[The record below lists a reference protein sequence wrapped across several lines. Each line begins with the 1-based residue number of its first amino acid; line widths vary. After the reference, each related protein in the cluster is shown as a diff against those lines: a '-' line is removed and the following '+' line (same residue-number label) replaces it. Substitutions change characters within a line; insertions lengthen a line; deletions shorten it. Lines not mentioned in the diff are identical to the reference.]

1 MDIILKN
8 INGNSA
14 KIGKINV
21 SVGDVVK
28 NNEILLQLETNKG
41 NSPFKANGNF
51 KIKEIKV
58 NEGQEVKKGDILF
71 LVDDLE
77 ENSDKNTKKDN
88 QKVDYFGNLIK
99 GKKENITTDLLII
112 GAGPGGYV
120 SAIYAAKNGLNTVLV
135 EKDNL
140 GGTCLNVGC
149 IPTKAF
155 VKSSEVYNEAI
166 LSEKFGFEIKEIKL
180 NMEKVVERKNNIKN
194 NLKSGIE
201 YLINKNNVKLVRGN
215 AEFIDNRTVIV
226 KKGKDEYKIN
236 AKNIIIATGSNIS
249 KINIEGI
256 DLPFV
261 LNSTSIL
268 DNKKLPKSITII
280 GGGVIGMEFA
290 FIYSNFGVKVNVVEY
305 MDRLLTMVDDDISD
319 EISKIARENGINIY
333 TSSKVNKIEKSE
345 NGEAI
350 VSFENEGK
358 NKYLVSENVLVAIG
372 REPNIKNLGIEKTD
386 IKLNENGRGIS
397 VDNKLRTNLENI
409 YAIGDVTNKIQLA
422 HVASHQGIVAVDNI
436 LCKDKEISYDYVPNV
451 IFTSPE
457 IASIGL
463 TEKECN
469 EKNINIKI
477 SKFPFSANG
486 KALTMGE
493 TEGFIKLIKNIDN
506 NKIIGAS
513 VIGPDASTLI
523 SSLTLIIKNNISEE
537 EIIDTIFAHPTTSE
551 VIHEAAL
558 GFGIGAIH
566 YHE

>member
-1 MDIILKN
+1 MEITIKN

-14 KIGKINV
+14 KVGKINV
-21 SVGDVVK
+21 SIGDIVK
-28 NNEILLQLETNKG
+28 KNQILLQIETNKG
-41 NSPFKANGNF
+41 NTPFKSTSSF

-58 NEGQEVKKGDILF
+58 SEGQEVKKGDILF
-71 LVDDLE
+71 IVDELE
-77 ENSDKNTKKDN
+77 EVKENKKDN
-88 QKVDYFGNLIK
+88 SVKVDYFANLIK
-99 GKKENITTDLLII
+99 GKKESINTDVLII
-112 GAGPGGYV
+112 GGGPGGYV
-120 SAIYAAKNGLNTVLV
+120 SAIYAAKNGMNVILV

-155 VKSSEVYNEAI
+155 VKSSEIYNEAI
-166 LSEKFGFEIKEIKL
+166 LGEEFGFEIKEIKL
-180 NMEKVVERKNNIKN
+180 QMEKVVERKNNIKN

-201 YLINKNNVKLVRGN
+201 YLLNKNNVKVIKGN
-215 AEFIDNRTVIV
+215 AEFINNKTVLV
-226 KKGKDEYKIN
+226 EKGKDEYKIN
-236 AKNIIIATGSNIS
+236 AENIIIATGSNIS
-249 KINIEGI
+249 KINIKGI
-256 DLPFV
+256 ELPFV
-261 LNSTSIL
+261 LNSTSAL

-305 MDRLLTMVDDDISD
+305 MDRLLTMVDDDVSC
-319 EISKIARENGINIY
+319 EIKEIAKENGINIY

-350 VSFENEGK
+350 VFFENEGK
-358 NKYLVSENVLVAIG
+358 DKYLVSENVLVAIG
-372 REPNIKNLGIEKTD
+372 REPNIKNLGIENTD
-386 IKLNENGRGIS
+386 IKLNENGKGIS
-397 VDNKLRTNLENI
+397 VDNKLKTNVDNI

-422 HVASHQGIVAVDNI
+422 HVASHQGIVAIDNI
-436 LCKDKEISYDYVPNV
+436 LGKNKEISYDYVPNV

-457 IASIGL
+457 IVNVGL
-463 TEKECN
+463 TERQCN

-493 TEGFIKLIKNIDN
+493 TRGFIKLIKDIEE
-506 NKIIGAS
+506 NKIVGAS
-513 VIGPDASTLI
+513 VIGVDASTLI
-523 SSLTLIIKNNISEE
+523 SSLTLIIKNNISED
-537 EIIDTIFAHPTTSE
+537 EIIETIFAHPTTSE

-558 GFGIGAIH
+558 GLSIGAIH

>member
-1 MDIILKN
+1 MEITIKN

-14 KIGKINV
+14 KVGKINV
-21 SVGDVVK
+21 SIGDIVK
-28 NNEILLQLETNKG
+28 KNQILLQIETNKG
-41 NSPFKANGNF
+41 NTPFKSTSSF

-58 NEGQEVKKGDILF
+58 SEGQEVKKGDILF
-71 LVDDLE
+71 IVDELE
-77 ENSDKNTKKDN
+77 EVKENKKDN
-88 QKVDYFGNLIK
+88 SVKVDYFANLIK
-99 GKKENITTDLLII
+99 GKKENINTDVLII
-112 GAGPGGYV
+112 GGGPGGYV
-120 SAIYAAKNGLNTVLV
+120 SAIYAAKNEMNVILV

-155 VKSSEVYNEAI
+155 VKSSEIYNEAI
-166 LSEKFGFEIKEIKL
+166 LGEEFGFEIKEIKL
-180 NMEKVVERKNNIKN
+180 QMEKVVERKNNIKN

-201 YLINKNNVKLVRGN
+201 YLLNKNNVKVIKGN
-215 AEFIDNRTVIV
+215 AEFINNKTVLV

-236 AKNIIIATGSNIS
+236 AENIIIATGSNIS
-249 KINIEGI
+249 KINIKGI
-256 DLPFV
+256 ELPFV
-261 LNSTSIL
+261 LNSTSAL

-305 MDRLLTMVDDDISD
+305 MDRLLTMVDDDVSC
-319 EISKIARENGINIY
+319 EIKEIAKENGINIY

-350 VSFENEGK
+350 VFFENEGK
-358 NKYLVSENVLVAIG
+358 DKYLVSENVLVAIG
-372 REPNIKNLGIEKTD
+372 REPNIKNLGIENTD
-386 IKLNENGRGIS
+386 IKLNENGKGIS
-397 VDNKLRTNLENI
+397 VDNKLKTNVDNI

-422 HVASHQGIVAVDNI
+422 HVASHQGIVAIDNI
-436 LCKDKEISYDYVPNV
+436 LGKNKEISYDYVPNV

-457 IASIGL
+457 IANVGL
-463 TEKECN
+463 TERQCN

-493 TEGFIKLIKNIDN
+493 TRGFIKLIKDIDE
-506 NKIIGAS
+506 NKIVGAS
-513 VIGPDASTLI
+513 VIGVDASTLI
-523 SSLTLIIKNNISEE
+523 SSLTLIIKNNISED
-537 EIIDTIFAHPTTSE
+537 EIIETIFAHPTTSE

-558 GFGIGAIH
+558 GLSIGAIH

>member
-1 MDIILKN
+1 MEITIKN

-14 KIGKINV
+14 KVGKINV
-21 SVGDVVK
+21 SIGDIVK
-28 NNEILLQLETNKG
+28 KNQILLQIETNKG
-41 NSPFKANGNF
+41 NTPFKSTSSF

-58 NEGQEVKKGDILF
+58 SEGQEVKKGDILF
-71 LVDDLE
+71 IVDELE
-77 ENSDKNTKKDN
+77 EVKENKKDN
-88 QKVDYFGNLIK
+88 SVKVDYFANLIK
-99 GKKENITTDLLII
+99 GKKENINTDVLII
-112 GAGPGGYV
+112 GGGPGGYV
-120 SAIYAAKNGLNTVLV
+120 SAIYAAKNGMNVILV

-155 VKSSEVYNEAI
+155 VKSSEIYNEAI
-166 LSEKFGFEIKEIKL
+166 LGEKFGFEIKEIKL
-180 NMEKVVERKNNIKN
+180 QMEKVVERKNNIKN

-201 YLINKNNVKLVRGN
+201 YLLNKNNVKVIKGN
-215 AEFIDNRTVIV
+215 AEFINNKTVLV

-236 AKNIIIATGSNIS
+236 AENIIIATGSNIS
-249 KINIEGI
+249 KINIKGI
-256 DLPFV
+256 ELPFV
-261 LNSTSIL
+261 LNSTSAL

-305 MDRLLTMVDDDISD
+305 MDRLLTMVDDDVSC
-319 EISKIARENGINIY
+319 EIKEIAKENGINIY

-350 VSFENEGK
+350 VFFENEGK
-358 NKYLVSENVLVAIG
+358 DKYLVSENVLVAIG
-372 REPNIKNLGIEKTD
+372 REPNIKNLGIENTD
-386 IKLNENGRGIS
+386 IKLNENGKGIS
-397 VDNKLRTNLENI
+397 VDNKLKTNVDNI

-422 HVASHQGIVAVDNI
+422 HVASHQGIVAIDNI
-436 LCKDKEISYDYVPNV
+436 LGKNKEISYDYVPNV

-457 IASIGL
+457 IANVGL
-463 TEKECN
+463 TERQCN

-493 TEGFIKLIKNIDN
+493 TRGFIKLIKDIDE
-506 NKIIGAS
+506 NKIVGAS
-513 VIGPDASTLI
+513 VIGVDASTLI
-523 SSLTLIIKNNISEE
+523 SSLTLIIKNNISED
-537 EIIDTIFAHPTTSE
+537 EIIETIFAHPTTSE

-558 GFGIGAIH
+558 GLSIGAIH

>member
-1 MDIILKN
+1 MEITIKN

-14 KIGKINV
+14 KVGKINV
-21 SVGDVVK
+21 SIGDIVK
-28 NNEILLQLETNKG
+28 KNQILLQIETNKG
-41 NSPFKANGNF
+41 NTPFKSTSSF

-58 NEGQEVKKGDILF
+58 SEGQEVKKGDILF
-71 LVDDLE
+71 IVDELE
-77 ENSDKNTKKDN
+77 EVKENKKDN
-88 QKVDYFGNLIK
+88 SVKVDYFANLIK
-99 GKKENITTDLLII
+99 GKKENINTDVLII
-112 GAGPGGYV
+112 GGGPGGYV
-120 SAIYAAKNGLNTVLV
+120 SAIYAAKNGMNVILV

-155 VKSSEVYNEAI
+155 VKSSEIYNEAI
-166 LSEKFGFEIKEIKL
+166 LGEEFGFEIKEIKL
-180 NMEKVVERKNNIKN
+180 QMEKVVERKNNIKN

-201 YLINKNNVKLVRGN
+201 YLLNKNNVKVIKGN
-215 AEFIDNRTVIV
+215 AEFINNKTVLV

-236 AKNIIIATGSNIS
+236 AENIIIATGSNIS
-249 KINIEGI
+249 KINIKGI
-256 DLPFV
+256 ELPFV
-261 LNSTSIL
+261 LNSTSAL

-305 MDRLLTMVDDDISD
+305 MDRLLTMVDDDVSC
-319 EISKIARENGINIY
+319 EIKEIAKENGINIY

-350 VSFENEGK
+350 VFFENEGK
-358 NKYLVSENVLVAIG
+358 DKYLVSENVLVAIG
-372 REPNIKNLGIEKTD
+372 REPNIKNLGIENTD
-386 IKLNENGRGIS
+386 IKLNENGKGIS
-397 VDNKLRTNLENI
+397 VDNKLKTNVDNI

-422 HVASHQGIVAVDNI
+422 HVASHQGIVAIDNI
-436 LCKDKEISYDYVPNV
+436 LGKNKEISYDYVPNV

-457 IASIGL
+457 IANVGL
-463 TEKECN
+463 TERQCN

-493 TEGFIKLIKNIDN
+493 TRGFIKLIKDIDE
-506 NKIIGAS
+506 NKIVGAS
-513 VIGPDASTLI
+513 VIGVDASTLI
-523 SSLTLIIKNNISEE
+523 SSLTLIIKNNISED
-537 EIIDTIFAHPTTSE
+537 EIIETIFAHPTTSE

-558 GFGIGAIH
+558 GLSIGAIH

>member
-1 MDIILKN
+1 MEITIKN

-14 KIGKINV
+14 KVGKINV
-21 SVGDVVK
+21 SIGDIVK
-28 NNEILLQLETNKG
+28 KNQILLQIETNKG
-41 NSPFKANGNF
+41 NTPFKSTSSF

-58 NEGQEVKKGDILF
+58 SEGQEVKKGDILF
-71 LVDDLE
+71 IVDELE
-77 ENSDKNTKKDN
+77 EVKENKKDN
-88 QKVDYFGNLIK
+88 SVKIDYFANLIK
-99 GKKENITTDLLII
+99 GKKENINTDVLII
-112 GAGPGGYV
+112 GGGPGGYV
-120 SAIYAAKNGLNTVLV
+120 SAIYAAKNGMNVILV

-140 GGTCLNVGC
+140 GGACLNVGC

-155 VKSSEVYNEAI
+155 VKSSEIYNEAI
-166 LSEKFGFEIKEIKL
+166 LGEEFGFEIKEIKL
-180 NMEKVVERKNNIKN
+180 QMEKVVERKNNIKN

-201 YLINKNNVKLVRGN
+201 YLLNKNNVKVIKGN
-215 AEFIDNRTVIV
+215 AEFINNKTVLV

-236 AKNIIIATGSNIS
+236 AENIIIATGSNIS
-249 KINIEGI
+249 KINIKGI
-256 DLPFV
+256 ELPFV
-261 LNSTSIL
+261 LNSTSAL

-305 MDRLLTMVDDDISD
+305 MDRLLTMVDDDVSC
-319 EISKIARENGINIY
+319 EIKEIAKENGINIY

-350 VSFENEGK
+350 VFFENEGK
-358 NKYLVSENVLVAIG
+358 DKYLVSENVLVAIG
-372 REPNIKNLGIEKTD
+372 REPNIKNLGIENTD
-386 IKLNENGRGIS
+386 IKLNENGKGIS
-397 VDNKLRTNLENI
+397 VDNKLKTNVDNI

-422 HVASHQGIVAVDNI
+422 HVASHQGIVAIDNI
-436 LCKDKEISYDYVPNV
+436 LGKNKEISYDYVPNV

-457 IASIGL
+457 IANVGL
-463 TEKECN
+463 TERQCN

-493 TEGFIKLIKNIDN
+493 TRGFIKLIKDIDE
-506 NKIIGAS
+506 NKIVGAS
-513 VIGPDASTLI
+513 VIGVDASTLI
-523 SSLTLIIKNNISEE
+523 SSLTLIIKNNISED
-537 EIIDTIFAHPTTSE
+537 EIIETIFAHPTTSE

-558 GFGIGAIH
+558 GLSIGAIH

>member
-1 MDIILKN
+1 MEIIIKN

-14 KIGKINV
+14 KVGKINV
-21 SVGDVVK
+21 SIGDIVK
-28 NNEILLQLETNKG
+28 KNQILLQIETNKG
-41 NSPFKANGNF
+41 NTPFKSTSSF

-58 NEGQEVKKGDILF
+58 SEGQEVKKGDILF
-71 LVDDLE
+71 IVDELE
-77 ENSDKNTKKDN
+77 EVKENKKDN
-88 QKVDYFGNLIK
+88 SVKVDYFANLIK
-99 GKKENITTDLLII
+99 GKKENINTDVLII
-112 GAGPGGYV
+112 GGGPGGYV
-120 SAIYAAKNGLNTVLV
+120 SAIYAAKNGMNVILV

-155 VKSSEVYNEAI
+155 VKSSEIYNEAI
-166 LSEKFGFEIKEIKL
+166 LGEEFGFEIKEIKL
-180 NMEKVVERKNNIKN
+180 QMEKVVERKNNIKN

-201 YLINKNNVKLVRGN
+201 YLLNKNNVKVIKGN
-215 AEFIDNRTVIV
+215 AEFINNKTVLV

-236 AKNIIIATGSNIS
+236 AENIIIATGSNIS
-249 KINIEGI
+249 KINIKGI
-256 DLPFV
+256 ELPFV
-261 LNSTSIL
+261 LNSTSAL

-305 MDRLLTMVDDDISD
+305 MDRLLTMVDDDVSC
-319 EISKIARENGINIY
+319 EIKEIAKENGINIY

-350 VSFENEGK
+350 VFFENEGK
-358 NKYLVSENVLVAIG
+358 DKYLVSENVLVAIG
-372 REPNIKNLGIEKTD
+372 REPNIKNLGIENTD
-386 IKLNENGRGIS
+386 IKLNENGKGIS
-397 VDNKLRTNLENI
+397 VDNKLKTNVDNI

-422 HVASHQGIVAVDNI
+422 HVASHQGIVAIDNI
-436 LCKDKEISYDYVPNV
+436 LGKNKEISYDYVPNV

-457 IASIGL
+457 IANVGL
-463 TEKECN
+463 TERQCN

-493 TEGFIKLIKNIDN
+493 TRGFIKLIKDIDE
-506 NKIIGAS
+506 NKIVGAS
-513 VIGPDASTLI
+513 VIGVDASTLI
-523 SSLTLIIKNNISEE
+523 SSLTLIIKNNISED
-537 EIIDTIFAHPTTSE
+537 EIIETIFAHPTTSE

-558 GFGIGAIH
+558 GLSIGAIH

>member
-1 MDIILKN
+1 MEITIKN

-14 KIGKINV
+14 KVGKINV
-21 SVGDVVK
+21 SIGDIVK
-28 NNEILLQLETNKG
+28 KNQILLQIETNKG
-41 NSPFKANGNF
+41 NTPFKSTSSF

-58 NEGQEVKKGDILF
+58 SEGQEVKKGDILF
-71 LVDDLE
+71 IVDELE
-77 ENSDKNTKKDN
+77 EVKENKKDN
-88 QKVDYFGNLIK
+88 SVKVDYFANLIK
-99 GKKENITTDLLII
+99 GKKENINTDVLII
-112 GAGPGGYV
+112 GGGPGGYV
-120 SAIYAAKNGLNTVLV
+120 SAIYAAKNGMNVILV

-155 VKSSEVYNEAI
+155 VKSSEIYNEAI
-166 LSEKFGFEIKEIKL
+166 LGEEFGFEIKEIKL
-180 NMEKVVERKNNIKN
+180 QMEKVVERKNNIKN

-201 YLINKNNVKLVRGN
+201 YLLNKNNVKVIKGN
-215 AEFIDNRTVIV
+215 AEFINNKTVLV

-236 AKNIIIATGSNIS
+236 AENIIIATGSNIS
-249 KINIEGI
+249 KINIKGI
-256 DLPFV
+256 ELPFV
-261 LNSTSIL
+261 LNSTSAL

-305 MDRLLTMVDDDISD
+305 MDRLLTMVDDDVSC
-319 EISKIARENGINIY
+319 EIKEIAKENGINIY

-350 VSFENEGK
+350 VFFENEGK
-358 NKYLVSENVLVAIG
+358 DKYLVSENVLVAIG
-372 REPNIKNLGIEKTD
+372 REPNIKNLCIENTD
-386 IKLNENGRGIS
+386 IKLNENGKGIS
-397 VDNKLRTNLENI
+397 VDNKLKTNVDNI

-422 HVASHQGIVAVDNI
+422 HVASHQGIVAIDNI
-436 LCKDKEISYDYVPNV
+436 LGKNKEISYDYVPNV

-457 IASIGL
+457 IANVGL
-463 TEKECN
+463 TERQCN

-493 TEGFIKLIKNIDN
+493 TRGFIKLIKDIDE
-506 NKIIGAS
+506 NKIVGAS
-513 VIGPDASTLI
+513 VIGVDASTLI
-523 SSLTLIIKNNISEE
+523 SSLTLIIKNNISED
-537 EIIDTIFAHPTTSE
+537 EIIETIFAHPTTSE

-558 GFGIGAIH
+558 GLSIGAIH

>member
-1 MDIILKN
+1 MEITIKN

-14 KIGKINV
+14 KVGKINV
-21 SVGDVVK
+21 SIGDIVK
-28 NNEILLQLETNKG
+28 KNQILLQIETNKG
-41 NSPFKANGNF
+41 NTPFKSTSSF

-58 NEGQEVKKGDILF
+58 SEGQEVKKGDILF
-71 LVDDLE
+71 IVDELE
-77 ENSDKNTKKDN
+77 EVKENKKDN
-88 QKVDYFGNLIK
+88 SVKVDYFANLIK
-99 GKKENITTDLLII
+99 GKKENINTDVLII
-112 GAGPGGYV
+112 GGGPGGYV
-120 SAIYAAKNGLNTVLV
+120 SAIYAAKNGMNVILV

-155 VKSSEVYNEAI
+155 VKSSEIYNEAI
-166 LSEKFGFEIKEIKL
+166 LGEEFGFEIKEIKL
-180 NMEKVVERKNNIKN
+180 QMEKVVERKNNIKN

-201 YLINKNNVKLVRGN
+201 YLLNKNNVKVIKGN
-215 AEFIDNRTVIV
+215 AEFINNKTVLV

-236 AKNIIIATGSNIS
+236 AENIIIATGSNIS
-249 KINIEGI
+249 KINIKGI
-256 DLPFV
+256 ELPFV
-261 LNSTSIL
+261 LNSTSAL

-305 MDRLLTMVDDDISD
+305 MDRLLTMVDDDVSC
-319 EISKIARENGINIY
+319 EIKEIAKENGINIY

-350 VSFENEGK
+350 VFFENEGK
-358 NKYLVSENVLVAIG
+358 DKYLVSENVLIAIG
-372 REPNIKNLGIEKTD
+372 REPNIKNLGIENTD
-386 IKLNENGRGIS
+386 IKLNENGKGIS
-397 VDNKLRTNLENI
+397 VDNKLKTNVDNI

-422 HVASHQGIVAVDNI
+422 HVASHQGIVAIDNI
-436 LCKDKEISYDYVPNV
+436 LGKNKEISYDYVPNV

-457 IASIGL
+457 IANVGL
-463 TEKECN
+463 TERQCN

-493 TEGFIKLIKNIDN
+493 TRGFIKLIKDIDE
-506 NKIIGAS
+506 NKIVGAS
-513 VIGPDASTLI
+513 VIGVDASTLI
-523 SSLTLIIKNNISEE
+523 SSLTLIIKNNISED
-537 EIIDTIFAHPTTSE
+537 EIIETIFAHPTISE

-558 GFGIGAIH
+558 GLSIGAIH